1 MNKLYKAILV
11 LACWP
16 VLACAQGASDREVWN
31 EMTGE
36 KLLALKAKADPA
48 RGEIAFE
55 VCQGCHRRDASGRV
69 SGAFPRLAGQHASVL
84 IKQMTDIRSGK
95 RENPK
100 MDPFVGGHV
109 VTPQEIADIAAYLQG
124 LPIPTNNGKGT
135 GDNLARG
142 KDLFAKDCASC
153 HGDHGEGMSEK
164 FYPMVAAQHYRYL
177 LREIR
182 MIRDGERHNANPDMV
197 KVVKPYSDGDMDAVA
212 DFMSRMEPPKK

>member
-1 MNKLYKAILV
+1 
-11 LACWP
+11 
-16 VLACAQGASDREVWN
+16 
-31 EMTGE
+31 MTGE

-142 KDLFAKDCASC
+142 KELFAKDCASC
-153 HGDHGEGMSEK
+153 HGDHGEGVSEK
-164 FYPMVAAQHYRYL
+164 FYPMVAAQHYKYL